1 MKKLVLS
8 LLLGFLAIVTFG
20 SRRDYFTE
28 IIPNPEGKSYIYR
41 LTLADK
47 AGTPYTIS
55 DPEKYLSLRSIE
67 RRKRQGLAIDSTD
80 LPVSPAYIRQ
90 ILRHGVEVV
99 GVSKWN
105 NTVLVRSADKQKLE
119 RLRRL
124 PFVSRALKV
133 WESRDSIQAPTG
145 RDYIQ
150 PKLQSWDTV
159 TGKYYGDGQ
168 TQIEY
173 LNGVRLHDAGFRGQ
187 GMTIAVIDAGFM
199 NVDKIKAFNNVRII
213 GSHNFVVPS
222 PTSIY
227 KQMDHGTKVLSTMA
241 MNQPN
246 VFVGTAPDASYLLLR
261 SEDYGSENIVEE
273 DYWAEA
279 AEYADSAGVDII
291 TSSLGYHHFDDT
303 LVNHHYYE
311 QDGQTAL
318 ISRTASMLAGK
329 GIVCVNSAG
338 NDGMGSWKKI
348 GFPADAKDILT
359 VGALTHEGLNS
370 PFSSVGPTA
379 DGRVKPDVMA
389 IGSSTSVVSGSGSI
403 QHDNGT
409 SFSCPT
415 LAGMVACLWQ
425 ALPNK
430 TAKQIIDIVRQ
441 AGNNVAHPDNIY
453 GYGTPDFWKAYQS
466 GLNN

>member
-1 MKKLVLS
+1 
-8 LLLGFLAIVTFG
+8 
-20 SRRDYFTE
+20 
-28 IIPNPEGKSYIYR
+28 
-41 LTLADK
+41 
-47 AGTPYTIS
+47 
-55 DPEKYLSLRSIE
+55 
-67 RRKRQGLAIDSTD
+67 
-80 LPVSPAYIRQ
+80 
-90 ILRHGVEVV
+90 
-99 GVSKWN
+99 
-105 NTVLVRSADKQKLE
+105 
-119 RLRRL
+119 
-124 PFVSRALKV
+124 
-133 WESRDSIQAPTG
+133 
-145 RDYIQ
+145 
-150 PKLQSWDTV
+150 
-159 TGKYYGDGQ
+159 
-168 TQIEY
+168 
-173 LNGVRLHDAGFRGQ
+173 
-187 GMTIAVIDAGFM
+187 MTIAVIDAGFM

-222 PTSIY
+222 PTSVY

-279 AEYADSAGVDII
+279 AEYADSVGVDII
-291 TSSLGYHHFDDT
+291 TSSLGYHHFDDS
-303 LVNHHYYE
+303 LVNHRYYE

-318 ISRTASMLAGK
+318 ISRTASMLARK

-348 GFPADAKDILT
+348 SFPADARDILT
-359 VGALTHEGLNS
+359 VGALTYQGLNS
-370 PFSSVGPTA
+370 PFSSIGPTA

-430 TAKQIIDIVRQ
+430 TAKQIIGIVRQ

-453 GYGTPDFWKAYQS
+453 GYGTPDFWKAYQIGIGS
-466 GLNN
+466 